1 MERETLELIFLIL
14 FFLGVILIF
23 LMIALMFYIGRTRI
37 KEIDKVVYGFEFPN
51 DSIFALG
58 LRVPSY
64 GGAFLWKWSAK
75 RSGLEGKIEHF
86 DKRFRWPFIAVF
98 LLMIFGVLMM
108 ILAGVFRKYAGIE

>member
-1 MERETLELIFLIL
+1 MSFDQIVFLVLAGL
-14 FFLGVILIF
+14 FGVSAFILI
-23 LMIALMFYIGRTRI
+23 ALLFYIGRTRI

-75 RSGLEGKIEHF
+75 RSGLEGEIEHF
-86 DKRFRWPFIAVF
+86 DRHFRWPFIAVF
-98 LLMIFGVLMM
+98 VLMIFGIFMMTLAVL
-108 ILAGVFRKYAGIE
+108 FKQYAGLE

>member
-1 MERETLELIFLIL
+1 METSQIILTVIGFLV
-14 FFLGVILIF
+14 VIAGF
-23 LMIALMFYIGRTRI
+23 LMIGLLFYIGRTRI

-58 LRVPSY
+58 LRVPNY